1 MTRGLALFLTCALAG
16 VLADMPG
23 TAAAPPPFD
32 ARLTTITSRP
42 HSGGASLV
50 IEATEPVPYLTA
62 QPDPLTVVVDF
73 RNVSAEGLATSVAAG
88 APGPIAGVEVEAAEA
103 MGTRMSRV
111 RISLVEPVA
120 HQIHSDRN
128 RVVVNFERGPG
139 KAAPAVRPAPGDPLA
154 ALLVPPAPR
163 AAQTMPTVAPTA
175 QTTPP
180 AEPTPPAQT
189 TLAPPLVAAAQR
201 TAATAAPAFVAAA
214 QQQPAAPAPGPSLN
228 PDQPTVRSSGRE
240 YTGNPVSLDFQQM
253 DLRAVL
259 RLFSEISGL
268 NIVIDPAVQ
277 GSVDVRLEAV
287 PWDQALDIILRANKL
302 GYIIDGTIIRIAPL
316 VVLAD
321 EEAQR
326 RKLADEQALAGEL
339 RVMTHTLS
347 YARGEDLVQLLTRSA
362 LSQRGSVQVD
372 QRTNT
377 LIITD
382 LQDRLTTATELLQTL
397 DQAEPQVEIEARIVQ
412 TSTDYARSLGINW
425 NFNGRVDPALGNT
438 TNLAFPNKGTL
449 SGGTD
454 LPISGAPTST
464 AALTL
469 GSVNGAFNL
478 DAALSALES
487 SGNGRLLST
496 PRVSTQNNVAA
507 EITQGTQIPIQTIAN
522 NTVTVTFKDA
532 ALTLRVTPQITASNT
547 VIMRVELENAEPDF
561 GRSVNGIPP
570 IDTQRASTTVLVN
583 DGETTV
589 IGGIYLSREDQTTD
603 RTPGLSQ
610 VPLLKWLFK
619 RDTVSERN
627 TELLIFITPRISRG

>member
-1 MTRGLALFLTCALAG
+1 VAG

-23 TAAAPPPFD
+23 TAAAPPALD
-32 ARLTTITSRP
+32 ARLTTITSRA
-42 HSGGASLV
+42 HAGGAALV

-73 RNVSAEGLATSVAAG
+73 RNVSTEGLANSVAAG
-88 APGPIAGVEVEAAEA
+88 APGPIAGVAVEAAEA
-103 MGTRMSRV
+103 MGARLSRV

-128 RVVVNFERGPG
+128 RVVVNFERAPGGTAPASGPG
-139 KAAPAVRPAPGDPLA
+139 PRDPIA

-163 AAQTMPTVAPTA
+163 AAQAPAPAAA
-175 QTTPP
+175 QTAPEPAPETAAQIVPAIAPQTAPP
-180 AEPTPPAQT
+180 AGPAIAQQT
-189 TLAPPLVAAAQR
+189 TVPDTAPIGGPSLVAAAL
-201 TAATAAPAFVAAA
+201 A
-214 QQQPAAPAPGPSLN
+214 QQQPAPAPTVN
-228 PDQPTVRSSGRE
+228 QEQPTVRGGGRE

-302 GYIIDGTIIRIAPL
+302 GYIVDGTIIRIAPL

-326 RKLADEQALAGEL
+326 RKLADEQALAGDL

-382 LQDRLTTATELLQTL
+382 LQDRLTTASELLQTL
-397 DQAEPQVEIEARIVQ
+397 DQAQPQVEIEARIVQ

-438 TNLAFPNKGTL
+438 TNLAFPNSGTL

-496 PRVSTQNNVAA
+496 PRVSTQNNVPA
-507 EITQGTQIPIQTIAN
+507 EITQGTQIPIQTVAN

-583 DGETTV
+583 DGQTTV

-627 TELLIFITPRISRG
+627 TELLIFITPRIFRG